1 MRKITINNW
10 NLTEVF
16 RFKVSKHDRY
26 IQELCQKIKY
36 EYDSLSTNV
45 KIKKKKRSLGE
56 VDVLAK
62 KGKLID
68 LYEVK
73 CSFRIVK
80 ARKQAKSLRQHLQK
94 INNIYFYCG
103 ATSSLILLWGY
114 RTTLFFVFTFLAFDI
129 NYVDGRDF

>member
-1 MRKITINNW
+1 M
-10 NLTEVF
+10 F

-80 ARKQAKSLRQHLQK
+80 ARKQAKSLRKHLQE

-103 ATSSLILLWGY
+103 ATSSLILL
-114 RTTLFFVFTFLAFDI
+114 
-129 NYVDGRDF
+129 